1 MMTIDSIET
10 KGLET
15 VIKLSL
21 NGKSQTRTY
30 DVLQAG
36 KFLSS
41 LGATAVAYK
50 NRATLS
56 NATALR
62 NAYNKK
68 IKTLDVKVGPV
79 EAKVKI
85 KTPENNDT
93 VKINTENSVS
103 ADKKENRNTKSISDT
118 SETLKKLRIYI
129 NQKTRDGLKTEQERL
144 EKFRQ
149 KLAEDVKKLAHIS
162 GVEYEYARSKSNR
175 SGNVTESIT
184 ARKTQDFT
192 KFSIPELKKMKKKLS
207 LKIERQDKISKFK
220 AEEQTKRKYKLIESR
235 YKTLIENEEKLNALL
250 NERESQVIDIIDVFS
265 ELKQD
270 SNYFVNSGIKT
281 KKDSG
286 TVKQSDLFNQS
297 SATLKTGKELLET
310 IGKIRALFERHNNLN
325 EKGIDP
331 MLVDIK
337 LVEQMDG
344 YTKASS
350 EYTKEALGDYRKKF
364 RNIDEKNRRL
374 IEKYKKDNPEKTA
387 DIRAVLSPYDAPYEQ
402 LDEKNKREVERQT
415 NKVIRNILGNKGL
428 LFDYDNPRKIPAEIE
443 SVEIR
448 KINAKKE
455 MQSAL
460 EQAGKDLK
468 KVIKQ
473 KVSEYI
479 KKIPKEQRRKLTALD
494 FGKITKE
501 ISVKSL
507 AAKFKSRT
515 GIAPIG
521 TNSLKGLED
530 IFSPEESLSV
540 IIYNKEKPSQT
551 KFVSYSDKFE
561 PPDGWAIK
569 QKSNGQPLII
579 REKIQSE
586 RIFRKIRLK
595 KVSIPQEMI
604 RDRIVDNY
612 YGCVIAASFFQIL
625 VSNTPLDEEYDYETE
640 ESETRTRNKSLRGKE
655 SDSTGKQT
663 TYIKDE
669 WDFQQDVEVFTYKR
683 KRKRHHTPDKES
695 VRMSWNLHYK
705 GRTFTSKELNEQCMN
720 CFAKKAD
727 PASIESIAQYIY
739 SKTKD
744 SPLTN
749 ANFTYDNS
757 NKRWEQLEY
766 GGYTSKNSG
775 PYTGARYGSLYQHGI
790 TNGFSWQ
797 APKGYVRATE
807 ALWNSLA
814 ESDFIWGSVATF
826 LNNVLT
832 QLDVSKVNSEIMQNL
847 MKYDPDIGSSNYDYK
862 EIYIGRSNKQ

>member
-1 MMTIDSIET
+1 MITIDSIET

-21 NGKSQTRTY
+21 NGKRQTRTY

-36 KFLSS
+36 KFFSS
-41 LGATAVAYK
+41 LENSTVIYK
-50 NRATLS
+50 NRTTLS

-79 EAKVKI
+79 EAKVKVR
-85 KTPENNDT
+85 TPENNNT
-93 VKINTENSVS
+93 VKINITDRTIS
-103 ADKKENRNTKSISDT
+103 DGKENKDTKNVPDVSD
-118 SETLKKLRIYI
+118 TLKKLRIYV
-129 NQKTRDGLKTEQERL
+129 NQKNQNDLKNEQKRL
-144 EKFRQ
+144 EKFRL

-162 GVEYEYARSKSNR
+162 GVEYEYTRAKNKR
-175 SGNVTESIT
+175 SGSTAESIS
-184 ARKTQDFT
+184 AKKTPDFT

-207 LKIERQDKISKFK
+207 LKIERQDKMSKFK
-220 AEEQTKRKYKLIESR
+220 AEEQTKKKYRLIEAR
-235 YKTLIENEEKLNALL
+235 YKTLVENEERLNELL
-250 NERESQVIDIIDVFS
+250 NERESQVIDILDIFT

-270 SNYFVNSGIKT
+270 SNYSINAKAKM

-286 TVKQSDLFNQS
+286 AVKQSDLFNQGS
-297 SATLKTGKELLET
+297 STLKTGEELLDT
-310 IGKIRALFERHNNLN
+310 IRKIRALFEQHNRLN
-325 EKGIDP
+325 ENGIDP

-337 LVEQMDG
+337 LVDKMDD

-350 EYTKEALGDYRKKF
+350 EYTKKALGVYRNRF
-364 RNIDEKNRRL
+364 RSIDEKNRRL
-374 IEKYKKDNPEKTA
+374 IEKYKRDNPEKTA
-387 DIRAVLSPYDAPYEQ
+387 DIRAVLSPYDANEQ
-402 LDEKNKREVERQT
+402 LNERDRKEIERQT
-415 NKVIRNILGNKGL
+415 NKVIRNILENKGL
-428 LFDYDNPRKIPAEIE
+428 LFDYDSPRKIPAKIE

-448 KINAKKE
+448 RINAKKE
-455 MQSAL
+455 TQAAL

-473 KVSEYI
+473 KVIEYI
-479 KKIPKEQRRKLTALD
+479 KNTPKEQRKKLSSLD
-494 FGKITKE
+494 FGKIAKD
-501 ISVKSL
+501 ISIKSL
-507 AAKFKSRT
+507 TAKFKSKT
-515 GIAPIG
+515 EISPVG
-521 TNSLKGLED
+521 TNSLKGLEN

-561 PPDGWAIK
+561 PPEGWAIK
-569 QKSNGQPLII
+569 QKSNGEPLVI
-579 REKIQSE
+579 REKTQGE
-586 RIFRKIRLK
+586 KVFKKIRLK
-595 KVSIPQEMI
+595 KASVPQEMI
-604 RDRIVDNY
+604 RNGIVDNY

-640 ESETRTRNKSLRGKE
+640 EKETRTRNKRLRGKE

-695 VRMSWNLHYK
+695 VRLSWNLHYK

-727 PASIESIAQYIY
+727 PASIEAIAQYIH

-766 GGYTSKNSG
+766 GGYTGRNSG
-775 PYTGARYGSLYQHGI
+775 PYTGARYGSLYQHGV

-797 APKGYVRATE
+797 APKGYVRAAE

-814 ESDFIWGSVATF
+814 ESDFIWGSIATF
-826 LNNVLT
+826 LNNALT
-832 QLDVSKVNSEIMQNL
+832 QLDVSKVDSELMQQL
-847 MKYDPDIGSSNYDYK
+847 MNYNPDIGSSDYDYK
-862 EIYIGRSNKQ
+862 EIYIGRNGKQ